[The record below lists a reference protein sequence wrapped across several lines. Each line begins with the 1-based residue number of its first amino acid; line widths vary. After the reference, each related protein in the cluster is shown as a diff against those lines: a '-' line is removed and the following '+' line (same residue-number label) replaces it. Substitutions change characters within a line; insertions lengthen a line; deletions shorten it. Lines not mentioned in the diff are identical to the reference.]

1 MSAVLAFLAERRS
14 VSEVDSSAIMA
25 VVFLSGVSRPES
37 VGWVVRVWLYSGA
50 SARSCTG
57 FLILIV

>member
-1 MSAVLAFLAERRS
+1 MAERRS

-25 VVFLSGVSRPES
+25 VVFLSGVSRPVS